1 MSMDKLN
8 ELKILYVEDDEL
20 IRENTLEILLRKCKN
35 ILTAKNGEEG
45 LLLYEQMNPDIIIT
59 DIQMPKMDGLSM
71 IKKIRENDITTKIII
86 TTAYNEQ
93 KYLLDAVE
101 LQLIKYITKPLT
113 WEKIANGLKASLK
126 YIDTNTSTIEYITN
140 EYRYDTFNKVLFFNE
155 EEVSLSKHERLLL
168 ELLVKQKNNVVQ
180 YEAIENFIW
189 SDIGMSNDA
198 IKSLTKGLRKKLP
211 KDSLEN
217 IYGLGYKLN
226 IKGKNDD

>member
-1 MSMDKLN
+1 MGMDKLN

-45 LLLYEQMNPDIIIT
+45 LVLYEQMKPDIIIT

-113 WEKIANGLKASLK
+113 WEKIADGLKASLK

-140 EYRYDTFNKVLFFNE
+140 EYRYDTFNKVLFSND

-226 IKGKNDD
+226 IKGKSDE